1 MGYRI
6 VAERIKREKIE
17 YVDIKFTDLLGEM
30 RHVTLPRARVSR
42 DLFEKGVG
50 VDGSSLTGFRKVK
63 EGDMLL
69 IPDPTTA
76 FLDPFYDEKTLSF
89 LGNVMEAG
97 FEGVGKG
104 LEPYTRDPRFVARKA
119 LDHLKNT
126 GIADDCVFGPEFE
139 FYLFDEVHFQN
150 LPHHSFFRVD
160 TSEGEWNA
168 GNPDGQGT
176 GQVIRHKGGYH
187 IAPPRDSNC
196 ALREHICSILAQCG
210 VSVKYHHHEVGGV
223 SQSEIEIV
231 MEPLLESA
239 DHSVVTK
246 YVVRNAAVRMGK
258 TATFMPK
265 PMHGEPGSGWH
276 LHQYLVK
283 NGRSIFYSRTSDMH
297 LNETGLHYIGGLL
310 RHAPS
315 LLAFTNPST
324 NSYKRFVSGF
334 EAPVRPTYSV
344 GDRTAAIRIPGY
356 QKDPL
361 TMRLEFRP
369 PDATSNPYLAMAAIL
384 MAGID
389 GIRKRIDPGKPVKGG
404 GAAGAAAMPGVGL
417 LPRSLGEALCALEED
432 NGYLMESG
440 VFTEDLIR
448 IWVSVKRDE
457 IAGVDTRPHPWEY
470 HLYYNL

>member
-1 MGYRI
+1 MNYGAL
-6 VAERIKREKIE
+6 AERIKREKIE
-17 YVDIKFTDLLGEM
+17 YLDIKFTDLLGEM
-30 RHVTLPRARVSR
+30 RHVTLPAARASR
-42 DLFEKGVG
+42 KLFEKGIG

-69 IPDPTTA
+69 VPDTSA
-76 FLDPFYDEKTLSF
+76 SFLDPFFEKKTLSF
-89 LGNVMEAG
+89 LGNVVQAG

-104 LEPYTRDPRFVARKA
+104 LEPYMRDPRFVARKA
-119 LDHLKNT
+119 LSHLERT
-126 GIADDCVFGPEFE
+126 GIGDTCIFGPEFE
-139 FYLFDEVHFQN
+139 FYIFDAVHFQN
-150 LPHHSFFRVD
+150 LSHHSFFFVD
-160 TSEGEWNA
+160 SPEAEWNA
-168 GNPDGQGT
+168 GNPDFQGT

-196 ALREHICSILAQCG
+196 SLREHISDLLARCG

-231 MEPLLESA
+231 MEPLLASA
-239 DHSVVTK
+239 DHSVLTK
-246 YVVRNAAVRMGK
+246 YVVRNAAVRAGK

-276 LHQYLVK
+276 LHQYLVRR
-283 NGRSIFYSRTSDMH
+283 GRSIFYSRTSDLH

-324 NSYKRFVSGF
+324 NSYKRFVTGF
-334 EAPVRPTYSV
+334 EAPVRLTYSV

-356 QKDPL
+356 QKDPAG
-361 TMRLEFRP
+361 MRIEFRP
-369 PDATSNPYLAMAAIL
+369 PDATANPYLAMAAIL

-404 GAAGAAAMPGVGL
+404 GSAAPGAASGVGL
-417 LPRSLGEALCALEED
+417 LPRSLGEALSALEED
-432 NGYLMESG
+432 NAYLMEGG
-440 VFTEDLIR
+440 VFSEDIIR
-448 IWVSVKRDE
+448 TWINVKREE
-457 IAGVDTRPHPWEY
+457 IAGIDTRPHPWEY